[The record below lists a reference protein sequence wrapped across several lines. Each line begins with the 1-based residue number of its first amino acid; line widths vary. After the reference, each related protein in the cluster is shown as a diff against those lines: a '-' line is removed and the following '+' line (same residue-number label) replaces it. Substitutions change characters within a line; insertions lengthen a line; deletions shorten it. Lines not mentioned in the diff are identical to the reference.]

1 MAKLKRRSIS
11 RRTVEALSADKDTV
25 FWDRELTGFGVR
37 VYPSGAKYYIV
48 QVRGPAGSK
57 RVTVGRHGVLTA
69 DRARRRAAL
78 IIARIKA
85 GGDPIAAP
93 LAPPSPEGPTVAGIA
108 ARYLEEHVAVR
119 CKPSTASYYRRKIER
134 HILPA
139 FGDLPLSAVGRE
151 QVAEIHYGLRD
162 RPVLANHVVEILSRL
177 FTMAEYW
184 GLAPEGGNPC
194 RFVTRYRVRRRERF
208 LTEEEFTRL
217 GRVLAEAETEGRVMP
232 RTVAAIRLLMLTGCR
247 RSEILELQWDDV
259 DLERRQLRLRD
270 SKTGPRTVPL
280 NPAAV
285 EVLSGL
291 RRVPDNPWVL
301 PGREPGRRIASLNAP
316 WLRLRARA
324 GLNDVRLHD
333 LRHSFA
339 SRALALGE
347 SLPMIAR
354 LLGHA
359 EVQTTARYAHLTR
372 EAMNASAA
380 RIAASIGEDILRGSG
395 RPSSP

>member
-1 MAKLKRRSIS
+1 MAKLKRQSIS

-25 FWDRELTGFGVR
+25 FWDRELTGFGIR

-48 QVRGPAGSK
+48 QVRGPDGSK

-69 DRARRRAAL
+69 NQARQRAAQ

-85 GGDPIAAP
+85 GEDPIAAP
-93 LAPPSPEGPTVAGIA
+93 MALPSPEGPTVAEIA
-108 ARYLEEHVAVR
+108 ARYLEKHVAVR
-119 CKPSTASYYRRKIER
+119 CKASSASYYRRKIEGY
-134 HILPA
+134 ILPA

-151 QVAEIHYGLRD
+151 QVAQLHYELRD

-184 GLAPEGGNPC
+184 GLVPEGGNPC

-232 RTVAAIRLLMLTGCR
+232 STVAAIRLLMLTGCR
-247 RSEILELQWDDV
+247 RNEILELQWDDV
-259 DLERRQLRLRD
+259 DLERSEIRLRD
-270 SKTGPRTVPL
+270 TKTGPRTVPL

-285 EVLSGL
+285 GVLSGL
-291 RRVPDNPWVL
+291 RRVPGNPWVL
-301 PGREPGRRIASLNAP
+301 PGRQPGRRIASLNEP

-324 GLNDVRLHD
+324 GLEDVRLHD

-359 EVQTTARYAHLTR
+359 EIQTTARYAHLTR

-380 RIAASIGEDILRGSG
+380 RVAASIGEDILRGG
-395 RPSSP
+395 ARAAIR

>member
-1 MAKLKRRSIS
+1 MAKLTRRSIS
-11 RRTVEALSADKDTV
+11 RRTVEALSVEKDTV
-25 FWDRELTGFGVR
+25 FWDRELKGFGVR
-37 VYPSGAKYYIV
+37 VYPSGAKYYVV
-48 QVRGPAGSK
+48 QVRGPEGSK
-57 RVTVGRHGVLTA
+57 RVTVGRHGVVTA

-85 GGDPIAAP
+85 GEDAIPAP
-93 LAPPSPEGPTVAGIA
+93 MAPPSPDGPTVARVA
-108 ARYLEEHVAVR
+108 ARYLEEHAAVR
-119 CKPSTASYYRRKIER
+119 CKASTASYYRRKIEG
-134 HILPA
+134 HILPP
-139 FGDLPLSAVGRE
+139 FGELPLYAVGRE
-151 QVAEIHYGLRD
+151 EVAALHYRLRD
-162 RPVLANHVVEILSRL
+162 RPVMANHVVEILSRL

-232 RTVAAIRLLMLTGCR
+232 STVAAIRLLMLTGCR
-247 RSEILELQWDDV
+247 RNEILELQWDNV
-259 DLERRQLRLRD
+259 DLERREIRLRD
-270 SKTGPRTVPL
+270 TKTGPRTVPL

-285 EVLSGL
+285 GVLSGL
-291 RRVPDNPWVL
+291 RRVPGNPWVL
-301 PGREPGRRIASLNAP
+301 PGREAGRRISSLNEP

-324 GLNDVRLHD
+324 GLKDVRLHD

-372 EAMNASAA
+372 ESMNASAA
-380 RIAASIGEDILRGSG
+380 RIAASIGEDILRGG
-395 RPSSP
+395 ARPSGA

>member
-1 MAKLKRRSIS
+1 MAKLKRQSIS

-25 FWDRELTGFGVR
+25 FWDRQLTGFGIR
-37 VYPSGAKYYIV
+37 VYASGAKYYIV
-48 QVRGPAGSK
+48 QVRGPDGSK

-69 DRARRRAAL
+69 NQARQRAAL

-85 GGDPIAAP
+85 GEDPIAAP
-93 LAPPSPEGPTVAGIA
+93 MALSSPEGPTVAEIA
-108 ARYLEEHVAVR
+108 ARYLEKHVAVR
-119 CKPSTASYYRRKIER
+119 CKASSASYYRRKIEGY
-134 HILPA
+134 ILPA

-151 QVAEIHYGLRD
+151 QVAQLHYELRD

-184 GLAPEGGNPC
+184 GLVPEGGNPC

-217 GRVLAEAETEGRVMP
+217 GSVLAEAETEGRVMP
-232 RTVAAIRLLMLTGCR
+232 STVAAIRLLMLTGCR
-247 RSEILELQWDDV
+247 RNEILELQWDDV
-259 DLERRQLRLRD
+259 DLERSEIRLRD
-270 SKTGPRTVPL
+270 TKTGPRTVPL

-285 EVLSGL
+285 GVLSGL
-291 RRVPDNPWVL
+291 RRVPGNPWVL
-301 PGREPGRRIASLNAP
+301 PGRQPGRRIASLNEP

-324 GLNDVRLHD
+324 GLEDVRLHD

-359 EVQTTARYAHLTR
+359 EIQTTARYAHLTR

-380 RIAASIGEDILRGSG
+380 RVAASIGEDILRGG
-395 RPSSP
+395 ARTAIR